1 MKDYINGDIWDFER
15 DIVVP
20 GDRPVILGLD
30 GGATST
36 ICVCMPFLPFSSPLP
51 DPLPVLSRAV
61 TGCSNRN
68 SVGEIAARETLEHV
82 IADALSKSG
91 SSRSAV
97 QAVCLAVSGV
107 NHPTDEQR
115 ILNWL
120 RDIFPSHVKLYVQND
135 AVAALATGKW
145 NNGKA
150 SWLCFDCWY
159 RDYCLWIH
167 RIWWRSSGC
176 RCRTHLR

>member
-68 SVGEIAARETLEHV
+68 SVGGQYVSSVTILSSISIAAAWRNSLILLSLMVNWLHYLLC
-82 IADALSKSG
+82 LSK
-91 SSRSAV
+91 
-97 QAVCLAVSGV
+97 L
-107 NHPTDEQR
+107 
-115 ILNWL
+115 
-120 RDIFPSHVKLYVQND
+120 FP
-135 AVAALATGKW
+135 
-145 NNGKA
+145 
-150 SWLCFDCWY
+150 
-159 RDYCLWIH
+159 
-167 RIWWRSSGC
+167 
-176 RCRTHLR
+176 